1 MNTYVREVTN
11 LSIMAEI
18 AIICGICLVSEGIAA
33 LIPVA
38 FPASVIALLLLGLL
52 LFTRV
57 LKPEHIQR
65 LSGFL
70 VANMAFFFLPSCVG
84 VMEHAPA
91 ILGQLLPF
99 LLISFLTTPLI
110 YLATAWSVQLL
121 IRRSRRKEA
130 EKHG

>member
-1 MNTYVREVTN
+1 MN
-11 LSIMAEI
+11 IMAEI
-18 AIICGICLVSEGIAA
+18 AILCGVCLVSEGIAA

-52 LFTRV
+52 LFTKI

-84 VMEHAPA
+84 VMEHAPI
-91 ILGQLLPF
+91 ILRQLAPF

-110 YLATAWSVQLL
+110 YFVTAWSVQLL
-121 IRRSRRKEA
+121 IRRSK
-130 EKHG
+130 G

>member
-1 MNTYVREVTN
+1 MN
-11 LSIMAEI
+11 IMAEA
-18 AIICGICLVSEGIAA
+18 AIIFGVCLASEGLAA

-38 FPASVIALLLLGLL
+38 FPASVIALLLLVLL

-57 LKPEHIQR
+57 VKPEHIQR

-91 ILGQLLPF
+91 ILRQLLPF
-99 LLISFLTTPLI
+99 LLISFLTTPLV
-110 YLATAWSVQLL
+110 YFVTAWTVQLL
-121 IRRSRRKEA
+121 MPAGKGAGRR
-130 EKHG
+130 G

>member
-1 MNTYVREVTN
+1 MN
-11 LSIMAEI
+11 IMAEA
-18 AIICGICLVSEGIAA
+18 AIIFGVCLASEGLAA

-38 FPASVIALLLLGLL
+38 FPASVIALLLLVLL

-57 LKPEHIQR
+57 VKPEHIQR

-84 VMEHAPA
+84 VMEHAPV
-91 ILGQLLPF
+91 ILRQLAPF

-110 YLATAWSVQLL
+110 YFVTAWSVQLL
-121 IRRSRRKEA
+121 IRRSKGKEA
-130 EKHG
+130 RKHA

>member
-1 MNTYVREVTN
+1 MN
-11 LSIMAEI
+11 IMAEI
-18 AIICGICLVSEGIAA
+18 AILCGVCLVSEGIAA

-52 LFTRV
+52 LFTKI

-84 VMEHAPA
+84 GVEHAPI
-91 ILGQLLPF
+91 ILRQLAPF

-110 YLATAWSVQLL
+110 YFVTAWSVQLL
-121 IRRSRRKEA
+121 IRRSKGKEA
-130 EKHG
+130 RKHA

>member
-1 MNTYVREVTN
+1 
-11 LSIMAEI
+11 MAQ
-18 AIICGICLVSEGIAA
+18 AAVICGICLVSEGITA

-57 LKPEHIQR
+57 LRPEHIKDI
-65 LSGFL
+65 SAFL

-99 LLISFLTTPLI
+99 LLISFLTTPLV
-110 YLATAWSVQLL
+110 YCVTAWSVQWL
-121 IRRSRRKEA
+121 IRHAKGKEA
-130 EKHG
+130 QKHA